1 MSASKVEMKSPL
13 LVAAVLCG
21 ALSLSYGAS
30 PAPSPHLYKPLPAK
44 IEAENYDAMSG
55 IQTEST
61 SDVGGGLNVS
71 WIDDND
77 WLDYQVSVPAAGVYT
92 FSFRVANSYGNG
104 QIQLQT
110 SSGSL
115 LASLSVPQTGGWQ
128 GWTTISTTVN
138 LPAGQQTL
146 RVFAK
151 QGAFNFN
158 WFEVKASKPV
168 PAKIEAEDYDAM
180 LGVQT
185 ETTSDAGGG
194 LNVGRIDT
202 GDWLDYNILVAA
214 AGTYTLNF
222 RVANSYADGRIEVQN
237 GNGTV
242 LKTVSVPQTGGWQVW
257 STISTTVTLPA
268 GSQKLRLFIKQGDW
282 NFNWFEI
289 TTATTS
295 PALSQALLT
304 FPAIADKTAGDQP
317 FGLNATS
324 NHNESSITYTSSN
337 PAVLSVSNAT
347 GTWKASAL
355 TAGTAVLT
363 ASQAASTHYAAAGD
377 VSVSVTV
384 KASQTAPVTPPVV
397 VTPPATPTSS
407 EVAGTKITLDP
418 KRWYQINNVSNG
430 LEGLFDGITDVAVN
444 TGWGKIL
451 NNFDAYYP
459 LQDGESLTIQSIRFY
474 DGEGSM
480 KANPVTLSI
489 IDENWNR
496 IPIATF
502 TGERYNDWVGPYPDR
517 YATFTLD
524 APIANARYL
533 VLNAWYQYPNEMELY
548 GTHQAAATRLASA
561 PQKSV
566 KLKDMFGINAFE
578 WDFEDGQNPTV
589 INETKLKAVKNF
601 SGIRHYM
608 DWEKLESTEG
618 GYTFNPVHSGGW
630 NYDLIYERCKAE
642 GIEVLACLKTI
653 PNWMQA
659 TYPENERD
667 SENIPL
673 RYGKDLNDPAS
684 YIEQAKVG
692 FQYAARYG
700 SNTNVDPSL
709 LSVNS
714 SQRWTNDGINTVKIG
729 LNLIKY
735 IECENERDKW
745 WKGRKA
751 YQTSREYAANL
762 SAFYDGH
769 KNTMGSG
776 VGIKNADPNMKVV
789 VAGLAAASVDY
800 IKGMIDWCKEHRGY
814 KADGSVNLCWDIINY
829 HLYSDDGA
837 MMQNG
842 MSSRG
847 AAPEITRVGQ
857 IASEFNTLAHQQ
869 SQGMPV
875 WVTET
880 GYDLNQ
886 GSPLKAIAIGNKTA
900 IQTQADWIL
909 RTSLLYARAG
919 IEKVFLY
926 QMYDDNFLSPTQF
939 GSMGLINTDQTRKP
953 AADYIHQVHAKFGE
967 FSYQSTLQNDPI
979 VDLYRYQNQSMY
991 MLVVPDE
998 KGRTAS
1004 YVLNLNGATTAQLYK
1019 PVIGSDAMQVTTL
1032 TATAGKV
1039 TIPVT
1044 ETPVFVV
1051 PGPAASTGGRVA
1063 AEASAPI
1070 LNPSLSSLKLF
1081 PVPAID
1087 FVEISLENDITI
1099 PVELYLYDSGLGRSI
1114 KQQLHKKD
1122 GYTFRQKLDV
1132 SSLNKGVYL
1141 LEIRQGQERVMKKFI
1156 KM

>member
-1 MSASKVEMKSPL
+1 MKSPL
-13 LVAAVLCG
+13 LLAAVLCG
-21 ALSLSYGAS
+21 ALGISYGAS
-30 PAPSPHLYKPLPAK
+30 SAPSPHLYKPLPAK
-44 IEAENYDAMSG
+44 IEAENYDAMLG
-55 IQTEST
+55 VQTETT

-77 WLDYQVSVPAAGVYT
+77 WMDYQVNVPSAGVYA

-104 QIQLQT
+104 KIELQNA
-110 SSGSL
+110 SGSVL
-115 LASLSVPQTGGWQ
+115 STLSVPQTGGWQ
-128 GWTTISTTVN
+128 GWTTISTSVS
-138 LPAGQQTL
+138 LPAGNQTI
-146 RVFAK
+146 RIFAR
-151 QGAFNFN
+151 QGAWNFN
-158 WFEVKASKPV
+158 WFEVKACRPI

-185 ETTSDAGGG
+185 ETTSDVGGG
-194 LNVGRIDT
+194 LNVGRIDSN
-202 GDWLDYNILVAA
+202 DWLDYNIKVPS
-214 AGTYTLNF
+214 AGNYTLNF
-222 RVANSYADGRIEVQN
+222 RIANSYGNGKFEVQN

-242 LKTVSVPQTGGWQVW
+242 LKTISVPQTGGWQVW
-257 STISTTVTLPA
+257 STITTTVALPE

-282 NFNWFEI
+282 NFNWLEI
-289 TTATTS
+289 KTGTS
-295 PALSQALLT
+295 NSVLSPSVVS
-304 FPAIADKTAGDQP
+304 FPAIPEKKVGDQP
-317 FGLNATS
+317 FVLNATS
-324 NHNESSITYTSSN
+324 NNNESPITYTSAN
-337 PAVLSVSNAT
+337 PDIISVSNAT
-347 GTWKASAL
+347 GQWKANVVA
-355 TAGTAVLT
+355 AGTTSIT
-363 ASQAASTHYAAAGD
+363 ASQAASKNYTAAGNET
-377 VSVSVTV
+377 VNVLV
-384 KASQTAPVTPPVV
+384 KANQTAPTSPSTTTPAYEVV
-397 VTPPATPTSS
+397 
-407 EVAGTKITLDP
+407 GTKITLDP
-418 KRWYQINNVSNG
+418 KRWYQLNNVSNG

-459 LQDGESLTIQSIRFY
+459 LQDGERMTIQSIRFY
-474 DGEGSM
+474 DGEGSL
-480 KANPVTLSI
+480 KDNPVTISI
-489 IDENWNR
+489 IDENWKR

-502 TGERYNDWVGPYPDR
+502 TGERYNEWVGPYPDR
-517 YATFTLD
+517 YSTFTLD
-524 APIANARYL
+524 TPIPNARYL
-533 VLNAWYQYPNEMELY
+533 VLNAWYQYPNEMEIY
-548 GTHQAAATRLASA
+548 GTYQAATNQPTAA

-618 GYTFNPVHSGGW
+618 KYTFNPVHSGGW
-630 NYDLIYERCKAE
+630 NYDIIYERCKAE

-653 PNWMQA
+653 PNWMQE
-659 TYPENERD
+659 TYPDDERD

-673 RYGKDLNDPAS
+673 RYGKDLTNPTS

-709 LSVNS
+709 MSVNS
-714 SQRWTNDGINTVKIG
+714 SQRWNNDGINTVKIG

-769 KNTMGSG
+769 KNTMGPG

-800 IKGMIDWCKEHRGY
+800 IKGMIDWCKEYRGY
-814 KADGSVNLCWDIINY
+814 KADGSVNLCWDVINY

-842 MSSRG
+842 MASRG
-847 AAPEITRVGQ
+847 AAPEVTRVRQ
-857 IASEFNTLAHQQ
+857 IASDFNTLAHQQ

-953 AADYIHQVHAKFGE
+953 AADYIHQVHEKFGE

-979 VDLYRYQNQSMY
+979 VDHYKYNNQSMY

-998 KGRTAS
+998 KERTAS
-1004 YVLNLNGATTAQLYK
+1004 YVLNLNGASTAKLYK
-1019 PVIGSDAMQVTTL
+1019 PVIGSDSMQVTTL

-1039 TIPVT
+1039 TIPVS

-1051 PGPAASTGGRVA
+1051 PGPTTSTAGRVA
-1063 AEASAPI
+1063 AEAAAPV
-1070 LNPSLSSLKLF
+1070 LSSSLSSLKVF
-1081 PVPAID
+1081 PVPAVD
-1087 FVEISLENDITI
+1087 FVEVSLENDNAL
-1099 PVELYLYDSGLGRSI
+1099 PVEFYLYDSGLGRSI
-1114 KQQLHKKD
+1114 KQQLHKKE
-1122 GYTFRQKLDV
+1122 GYSFHQKLDV

-1141 LEIRQGQERVMKKFI
+1141 LEIRQGQERVIKKFV